1 MGVSF
6 DGKAVVSS
14 SEGRVAALSHG
25 LCSPDAEPR
34 LALARLGVL
43 EVIRPAGEATRLQDK
58 RGMNSVYRLDY
69 STQGGKYAA
78 RRALD
83 VRIIYL
89 IYGTP
94 CCFQTRAHLIAWHCL
109 QIEVSWE
116 YPTLTDAARHRR
128 LQLACSIL

>member
-43 EVIRPAGEATRLQDK
+43 EVIRPKGEATRLQDK
-58 RGMNSVYRLDY
+58 RGMSSVLGVLEVIRPTGEATRLQGKRGMSSIYRLDY
-69 STQGGKYAA
+69 STQ
-78 RRALD
+78 
-83 VRIIYL
+83 
-89 IYGTP
+89 
-94 CCFQTRAHLIAWHCL
+94 
-109 QIEVSWE
+109 
-116 YPTLTDAARHRR
+116 
-128 LQLACSIL
+128 